1 MLLCLSSLFL
11 RLWRNWQTHQT
22 QNLTLVTACGFESH
36 QPHFL
41 EPCLLQ
47 GSFFML
53 SFYLNR
59 SLRENMDYS
68 PDVHTSFKFKQYNN
82 GIR

>member
-1 MLLCLSSLFL
+1 MLLYLSSLFL

-41 EPCLLQ
+41 SLDCFKVL
-47 GSFFML
+47 FFML

-59 SLRENMDYS
+59 SLRKNMDYS